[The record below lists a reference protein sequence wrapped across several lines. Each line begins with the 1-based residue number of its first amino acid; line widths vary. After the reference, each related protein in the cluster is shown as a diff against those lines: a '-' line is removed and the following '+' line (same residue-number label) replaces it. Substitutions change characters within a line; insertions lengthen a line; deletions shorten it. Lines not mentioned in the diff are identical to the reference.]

1 MHTLTR
7 MSRILSILVALTM
20 LAGAGGPSAYAA
32 GLRVSDGT
40 VVVEDGT
47 AFVEV
52 DVAWRLSWRNETNW
66 DAAWL
71 FVKAPAQWCG
81 GTPLPLSP
89 SGHRLIQNRD
99 PDQPGPAFAVSDD
112 RLGTFVYRN
121 AQTEGRGPNDW
132 RLRLQLALPDDMA
145 PEDLPET
152 VDVYGV
158 EMTYVSE
165 GPFSLGDPRPRADS
179 PKHSFFADTPDTT
192 AAPSFRVASDGAIPI
207 CDGPGSLCYRSAEQ
221 DWERGREGD
230 FQGPIPASYP
240 NGYGAFYLQK
250 YDVTQGQYAAFL
262 NDIGQC
268 GAPDRSP
275 LGHPDYA
282 ARGSIQFAE
291 GSYGFVATRPD
302 RPAHYLS
309 WDDAAAFLDWAA
321 LRPMTELEFS
331 KAARGPAEAGTS
343 EFAWGSPTIARGDTL
358 FDADGTVAEDEA
370 GGDEYVRGNAS
381 YRPADTDPFVGGD
394 AAGGSCAS
402 TSLRRGSTRC
412 STTTGRTRLPSRV
425 SVKRVAPD
433 ITARRDSA
441 AVCPSGPSPLPIP
454 PDAGFEELTGMV
466 YSAIPPRPTWRTGP
480 APEAT
485 ASACGAEATDARPPS
500 SRWPTARSVAT
511 PCTTGPLEYAL
522 PARHPVAHNA
532 SYGASFFTPTPRSH
546 ATVYLSSLP
555 SRRPLR
561 TNRRP
566 TPPGRCSSRA

>member
-20 LAGAGGPSAYAA
+20 LAGAGDPPAYAA
-32 GLRVSDGT
+32 ELRVSDGT

-52 DVAWRLSWRNETNW
+52 DVTWRLSWRNETNW

-112 RLGTFVYRN
+112 RLGTFVYRD

-207 CDGPGSLCYRSAEQ
+207 CEGPGSLCYRSAEQ

-250 YDVTQGQYAAFL
+250 YNVTQGQYAAFL

-321 LRPMTELEFS
+321 LRPMTELEFT
-331 KAARGPAEAGTS
+331 KAARGPAEAGTG
-343 EFAWGSPTIARGDTL
+343 EFAWDSPTIARGDTL

-394 AAGGSCAS
+394 AAGGLLRVDIFETRVYSMQHDDWADTTPF
-402 TSLRRGSTRC
+402 TSLREASGAGYYGTQGLS
-412 STTTGRTRLPSRV
+412 GGLPERTI
-425 SVKRVAPD
+425 AA
-433 ITARRDSA
+433 TDSA
-441 AVCPSGPSPLPIP
+441 GRRFRGTHGDGVLRYP
-454 PDAGFEELTGMV
+454 
-466 YSAIPPRPTWRTGP
+466 
-480 APEAT
+480 AT
-485 ASACGAEATDARPPS
+485 ADVADWPGPRGDGLGLRGGSDGRPPAFLQVADRTFGS
-500 SRWPTARSVAT
+500 YAMYYRAAGIRAARTA
-511 PCTTGPLEYAL
+511 PGGP
-522 PARHPVAHNA
+522 
-532 SYGASFFTPTPRSH
+532 
-546 ATVYLSSLP
+546 
-555 SRRPLR
+555 
-561 TNRRP
+561 
-566 TPPGRCSSRA
+566 